1 MKTNEGLQKDVQD
14 AIKWE
19 PLLHAAEI
27 GVTVQDGIVTL
38 SGTVDSYAKKAEAE
52 HAAKNVA
59 GVKAVVE
66 KIDVHFGHM
75 AKKEDAEIAREVI
88 DAFNWNWEVPND
100 KVNVKVE
107 NGWITLGG
115 ELQWNYQ
122 RDAAGRSVNS
132 LTGVRG
138 VFNNITIK
146 PDAHDK
152 IEKETIE
159 RALSR
164 NWSIDDDDIKVA
176 VKGNRV
182 TLKGTVDSLYQK
194 DEAGRIAWN
203 APGVWT
209 VDNEL
214 VIDHDLN

>member
-1 MKTNEGLQKDVQD
+1 MKTNEGLQKDIQD

-27 GVTVQDGIVTL
+27 GVTVNNGIVTL
-38 SGTVDSYAKKAEAE
+38 TGTVDSYAKKAEAE

-66 KIDVHFGHM
+66 NIDVHFGHLS
-75 AKKEDAEIAREVI
+75 KKDDNEIAREVI
-88 DAFNWNWEVPND
+88 NAFNWNWEVPND
-100 KVNVKVE
+100 KVTVKVE

-132 LTGVRG
+132 LGGVKG
-138 VFNNITIK
+138 LINNITIK

-164 NWSIDDDDIKVA
+164 NWAIDDDDIEVG
-176 VKGNRV
+176 VKGNNV

-203 APGVWT
+203 APGVWA

-214 VIDHDLN
+214 VIDYKLN